1 MKIPY
6 GKQHITEEDI
16 KAVVEV
22 LKSEFL
28 TQGPKVREFEEEFAK
43 FTGAKYAVA
52 VANGTAAL
60 HLAYKTLGV
69 NENSIVVST
78 PITFSATTNGALY
91 NNGKVI
97 FADIDPETA
106 LIDLNYVEDLAKKLP
121 VSVVA
126 VVDFAGNPVNL
137 EELKF
142 LSDKYGFKI
151 LEDACH
157 APGAYFY
164 DSNNEKQL
172 TGNCKYADVGI
183 FSFHPVKHIA
193 AGEGGI
199 ITTNNPE
206 IYKKLLYLRTHGIT
220 KDPKLMR
227 QNDGGWYY
235 EMIDLGFN
243 YRLTDIQAALGLSQL
258 KRIEPN
264 LQRRQEIAKKYTE
277 AFKDL
282 PITPLK
288 TTPNSFNAYHLFVI
302 KTPKRK
308 ELYDHLVK
316 NQIFAQIHYI
326 PVHLLPYYRE
336 NFGWKKGDLPKAEK
350 YYEQCISLPMFH
362 SLTDEEQNYVIQKV
376 REFFN

>member
-16 KAVVEV
+16 QAVVEV
-22 LKSEFL
+22 LKSDFL
-28 TQGPKVREFEEEFAK
+28 TQGPKVREFEEAFAK

-52 VANGTAAL
+52 VANGTASL

-78 PITFSATTNGALY
+78 PITFSATTNGVLY

-142 LSDKYGFKI
+142 LADKYGFSI

-199 ITTNNPE
+199 ITTNDTE

-220 KDPKLMR
+220 KDPKLMQ

-243 YRLTDIQAALGLSQL
+243 YRITDIQAALALSQI
-258 KRIEPN
+258 KRIEQN

-277 AFKDL
+277 AFQDL
-282 PITPLK
+282 PIIPLK
-288 TTPNSFNAYHLFVI
+288 TPANSFNAYHLFVV
-302 KTPKRK
+302 KTPNRK
-308 ELYDHLVK
+308 ELYNHLVK

-326 PVHLLPYYRE
+326 PVHLLPYYRK

-362 SLTDEEQNYVIQKV
+362 SLTDEEQNFVIQKV
-376 REFFN
+376 REFFE